1 MRFPGKGNIP
11 HCVYSISPS
20 KILILRDVGLRQ
32 TSVEIIFPCGEMK
45 IPLGEIIQT
54 IDKTGQTGG
63 GIISTVNWIISLLRR
78 MTQTGVEPIP
88 TDGEMKL
95 PPD

>member
-1 MRFPGKGNIP
+1 
-11 HCVYSISPS
+11 
-20 KILILRDVGLRQ
+20 
-32 TSVEIIFPCGEMK
+32 MK

-78 MTQTGVEPIP
+78 MTQTGVEPVP

-95 PPD
+95 PTSEIILTKDSMHEKERELIKLGGKTASPEGKGIRHL